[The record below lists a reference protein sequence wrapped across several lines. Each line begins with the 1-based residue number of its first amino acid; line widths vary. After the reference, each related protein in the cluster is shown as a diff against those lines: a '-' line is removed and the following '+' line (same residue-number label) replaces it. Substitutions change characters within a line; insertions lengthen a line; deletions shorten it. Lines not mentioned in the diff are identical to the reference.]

1 MSTREEQRVNI
12 KFLTQT
18 GKNPTQ
24 VWRALKDVYGDRA
37 LSYPQV
43 RLWHKRFKDGRT
55 SPKDNARTGR
65 PSSRLDSVDDIENSV
80 REDYRKTIQEIAL
93 EVGHAPS
100 TVHKVLKKDLDLR
113 KLSAKFVPHFL
124 SDANKRMR
132 MQLSSDNLE
141 NVRTVPRYLD
151 WIVTGDET
159 WVSLY
164 NQETKFVL
172 PVD

>member
-1 MSTREEQRVNI
+1 MFMET
-12 KFLTQT
+12 
-18 GKNPTQ
+18 
-24 VWRALKDVYGDRA
+24 A

-43 RLWHKRFKDGRT
+43 RLWHKCFKDGRT

-65 PSSRLDSVDDIENSV
+65 PSSRLDSVDDIENSM
-80 REDYRKTIQEIAL
+80 REDRRKTIQEIAL
-93 EVGHAPS
+93 DVGRTPS
-100 TVHKVLKKDLDLR
+100 TVHKVLKKDLDLC
-113 KLSAKFVPHFL
+113 KLSAKFMPHFL
-124 SDANKRMR
+124 NDANKRMR

-141 NVRTVPRYLD
+141 NVRTVPWYLD
-151 WIVTGDET
+151 QIVTGDET